1 MKSNIRLFTYSII
14 FLSII
19 IIAIFVGRCI
29 MLCLSC
35 RHEQNENLSNNIS
48 LLNYQLIST
57 IDSNISIEEE
67 SPPSYEQVMN
77 NNNLYQFE
85 NPR

>member
-1 MKSNIRLFTYSII
+1 
-14 FLSII
+14 
-19 IIAIFVGRCI
+19 